1 MPINYTKSRQ
11 QVLSK
16 IMTALERNAGVS
28 ATYQGSIARA
38 LAEAMAIEIADLYEA
53 IRFSVDQTSLSTAS
67 GRSLDL
73 IGDLYGVFRRSTS
86 EDLQIERS
94 SFNIEFF
101 ISNVHPGNLTIPKD
115 TIVFND
121 VTDFNS
127 AQYQYKLVEPVTI
140 LAGTTRAYG
149 RVIPNFSSAD
159 YTASKGTLTRHNFI
173 SPDGIV
179 ILCSN
184 PKEVYSMVNMES
196 DDMYR
201 RRIAKAVKSS
211 SYGTSESI
219 RLRALGVSGVR
230 DVRVRES
237 SYGLGS
243 CDVIVVP
250 ESQRISTN
258 LVTDLFTALRAVKP
272 VGIKLNITVAERIP
286 INVSVNIILPAGIN
300 EATIAGIETQA
311 RLFLN
316 RYLNSKT
323 IGDSISYGD
332 MESQIKM
339 SSDFIKSVNILS
351 VSSNGQEVPKGIYR
365 INDDRKYMVAGTT
378 TVFSVTMSAT
388 SI

>member
-16 IMTALERNAGVS
+16 IMTSLERNAGVS
-28 ATYQGSIARA
+28 ATYQGSVARA
-38 LAEAMAIEIADLYEA
+38 LAEAMAIEIGDLYEA

-67 GRSLDL
+67 GRALDL
-73 IGDLYGVFRRSTS
+73 IGELYGVFRRSAS
-86 EDLQIERS
+86 EDLQIERA

-101 ISNVHPGNLTIPKD
+101 IGTPSAGNITIPKD
-115 TIVFND
+115 TIIFND
-121 VTDFNS
+121 VTDFNNT
-127 AQYQYKLVEPVTI
+127 QYQYRLVEAVVI

-149 RVIPNFSSAD
+149 RVVPNFTSGD
-159 YTASKGTLTRHNFI
+159 FTASKGTLTKHNFI
-173 SPDGIV
+173 SPDGTI
-179 ILCSN
+179 IYCSN
-184 PKEVYSMVNMES
+184 PKEVYSMINMEN

-201 RRIAKAVKSS
+201 RRIAKSVKAS

-219 RLRALGVSGVR
+219 RLRALSVSGVR

-250 ESQRISTN
+250 ESQRLTTN
-258 LVTDLFTALRAVKP
+258 LVSDLFTALRAVKP
-272 VGIKLNITVAERIP
+272 VGIKLNITVAERVP
-286 INVSVNIILPAGIN
+286 INVVVNIVLPSGLN
-300 EATIAGIETQA
+300 DATVAGIESQA
-311 RLFLN
+311 KLFLN

-332 MESQIKM
+332 IESQVKL

-365 INDDRKYMVAGTT
+365 INDDKKYMIAGTT
-378 TVFSVTMSAT
+378 SVFSVIMSAT
-388 SI
+388 SV

>member
-16 IMTALERNAGVS
+16 IITALEKNAGIS
-28 ATYQGSIARA
+28 ATYQGSVARA
-38 LAEAMAIEIADLYEA
+38 LAEAMAVEISDLYEA
-53 IRFSVDQTSLSTAS
+53 IRFSVDQTSLATAS

-73 IGDLYGVFRRSTS
+73 IGELYGVFRRSAS
-86 EDLQIERS
+86 EDLQVERAS
-94 SFNIEFF
+94 YNIEFF
-101 ISNVHPGNLTIPKD
+101 ISTASAGNIVIPKD

-121 VTDFNS
+121 VTDFS
-127 AQYQYKLVEPVTI
+127 STQYQYKLVDPVTI

-149 RVIPNFSSAD
+149 RVVPNFTSGD
-159 YTASKGTLTRHNFI
+159 FTASKNTLTKHNFI
-173 SPDGIV
+173 SPTGTI
-179 ILCSN
+179 IFCTN
-184 PKEVYSMVNMES
+184 PKEVYSMINMEN
-196 DDMYR
+196 DETYR
-201 RRIAKAVKSS
+201 RRIAKAVKAS
-211 SYGTSESI
+211 SYGTTESL
-219 RLRALGVSGVR
+219 RLRALSVNGVR

-258 LVTDLFTALRAVKP
+258 LVSSLFTALKAVKP

-286 INVSVNIILPAGIN
+286 INAAVNIVLPAGLN
-300 EATIAGIETQA
+300 EATITGIENQA
-311 RLFLN
+311 RLFLI

-332 MESQIKM
+332 MESQIKLA
-339 SSDFIKSVNILS
+339 SDFIKSVNILS

-365 INDDRKYMVAGTT
+365 INDDRKYMIAGTASI
-378 TVFSVTMSAT
+378 FSVIMSAT
-388 SI
+388 SV